1 MSVGFGFSAGD
12 FIAALNLVGTVI
24 DALRDSG
31 DASLEYRELVREL
44 YTLEQA
50 LFRVKR
56 IELDESQVSEQIALQ
71 QAASQCHRTID
82 EFWAK
87 VRKYQPHLGQDSSSP
102 RMKSGWMK
110 VRWALCKK
118 DDLARFKADLQGH
131 TASIEVLL
139 LTVQMYASDLKASY
153 TTYTFLQ

>member
-1 MSVGFGFSAGD
+1 MSVAFGFSAGD

-31 DASLEYRELVREL
+31 DASLEYRELIREL
-44 YTLEQA
+44 YTLEQG

-56 IELDESQVSEQIALQ
+56 IELDESQTTERIALQ

-82 EFWAK
+82 DFWRK
-87 VRKYQPHLGQDSSSP
+87 VRKFQPHLSQESP
-102 RMKSGWMK
+102 NSRIKSGWMK

-118 DDLARFKADLQGH
+118 EDLARFKADLQGH
-131 TASIEVLL
+131 TGSINILL
-139 LTVQMYASDLKASY
+139 LTVQMYVSKLGD
-153 TTYTFLQ
+153 